1 MQPPARALRYAGLLP
16 RSAAFA
22 LDYVPIALYLVA
34 LTVASQLS
42 AARLPNLIAALFGSP
57 LAGQVSGFLLVTV
70 PVSLYFVVQEASP
83 AQATWGKRLRRLQV
97 SDTSGQRL
105 TLARALARTVLKFV
119 PWELA
124 HACIWQARFATA
136 ELQPLIVSGFVLV
149 WVLVGLNAASIA
161 LRSDHRALHDLLAG
175 TAVVRRTTSA

>member
-1 MQPPARALRYAGLLP
+1 MPPPARALRYAGLLP
-16 RSAAFA
+16 RSVAFA

-42 AARLPNLIAALFGSP
+42 AARLPKLIAALFGSP

-70 PVSLYFVVQEASP
+70 PVSLYVVVQEASP
-83 AQATWGKRLRRLQV
+83 AQATWGKRRRHLQV

-105 TLARALARTVLKFV
+105 TFARALARTALKFV

-124 HACIWQARFATA
+124 HACIWQTRFATA
-136 ELQPLIVSGFVLV
+136 ELQPLMASGFV
-149 WVLVGLNAASIA
+149 
-161 LRSDHRALHDLLAG
+161 G
-175 TAVVRRTTSA
+175 TSFTRRMAPFATRR